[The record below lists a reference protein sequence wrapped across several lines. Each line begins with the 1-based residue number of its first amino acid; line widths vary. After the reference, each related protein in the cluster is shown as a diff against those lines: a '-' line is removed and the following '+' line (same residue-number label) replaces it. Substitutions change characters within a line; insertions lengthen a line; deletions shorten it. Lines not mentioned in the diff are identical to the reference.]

1 MFYDC
6 SDEFDLNEI
15 YQKLTGN
22 DSTTKVRAS
31 EFFAKRNDLELLQNK
46 LNSIMLANSTQQ
58 PSQNAN

>member
-22 DSTTKVRAS
+22 VAPKVRAN
-31 EFFAKRNDLELLQNK
+31 EFFAKRNELELLQAKMNR
-46 LNSIMLANSTQQ
+46 IMLANVAQQ
-58 PSQNAN
+58 PSHNAN